1 MTQVQIATEQVVQK
15 LKELGFFIENLSI
28 NDKQAL
34 LGYIHD
40 VAHAGFNEAY
50 SKMSNIKFD
59 KFQFPNETHA
69 PKRTQ
74 FTISEEK
81 FTLRRGEEFSV
92 KNI

>member
-59 KFQFPNETHA
+59 EFKFPNETHT

-74 FTISEEK
+74 FNIPADK
-81 FTLRRGEEFSV
+81 VILKRGEEV
-92 KNI
+92 K